1 MTMSTSEAGRI
12 GGRIRAQ
19 DTGPKSLRGIGSL
32 GYLRRAVIEVCRR
45 MDELSEEDKDRIA
58 KALYGLDGDAA

>member
-32 GYLRRAVIEVCRR
+32 GYLRRP
-45 MDELSEEDKDRIA
+45 
-58 KALYGLDGDAA
+58 

>member
-1 MTMSTSEAGRI
+1 MSMTTSEAGKI

-32 GYLRRAVIEVCRR
+32 GYLSACVTTIERRR
-45 MDELSEEDKDRIA
+45 DELTDEQVERLER
-58 KALYGLDGDAA
+58 ALYRLGDAA